1 MIDKPGCMEALKE
14 VERLLDGE
22 LEGELRI
29 NVEKHLSG
37 CSPCMDRAE
46 FRRHLKVM
54 IAAKCTGR
62 CAVPR
67 AVHPGPHDHRGT
79 RHRFPL
85 MSSACRHR
93 RAMPYHSVPS
103 DRWKG

>member
-22 LEGELRI
+22 LEAELRI
-29 NVEKHLSG
+29 KVEKHLSG

-62 CAVPR
+62 RAAARAPHPR
-67 AVHPGPHDHRGT
+67 SSDHRGT
-79 RHRFPL
+79 RRL
-85 MSSACRHR
+85 SSL
-93 RAMPYHSVPS
+93 MPYHSVPS
-103 DRWKG
+103 R

>member
-22 LEGELRI
+22 LEAELRI
-29 NVEKHLSG
+29 KVEKHLSG

-54 IAAKCTGR
+54 IADKCTGDEPPPALLIR
-62 CAVPR
+62 VR
-67 AVHPGPHDHRGT
+67 AIIEERDV
-79 RHRFPL
+79 
-85 MSSACRHR
+85 SS
-93 RAMPYHSVPS
+93 P
-103 DRWKG
+103 

>member
-22 LEGELRI
+22 LEAALRI
-29 NVEKHLSG
+29 KVEKHLSG

-54 IAAKCTGR
+54 ISQKCTGD
-62 CAVPR
+62 AP
-67 AVHPGPHDHRGT
+67 PPEL
-79 RHRFPL
+79 L
-85 MSSACRHR
+85 MRVRSIIEERDVST
-93 RAMPYHSVPS
+93 P
-103 DRWKG
+103 

>member
-29 NVEKHLSG
+29 KVEKHLSG

-46 FRRHLKVM
+46 FRRHLKA
-54 IAAKCTGR
+54 IIGAAH
-62 CAVPR
+62 PR
-67 AVHPGPHDHRGT
+67 ASDHRGT
-79 RHRFPL
+79 RRL
-85 MSSACRHR
+85 SSL
-93 RAMPYHSVPS
+93 MPYHSVPS
-103 DRWKG
+103 R

>member
-22 LEGELRI
+22 LEAQLRVK
-29 NVEKHLSG
+29 VEKHLSG

-54 IAAKCTGR
+54 ISEKCTGDAPPPALLIR
-62 CAVPR
+62 VR
-67 AVHPGPHDHRGT
+67 AIIEERDV
-79 RHRFPL
+79 
-85 MSSACRHR
+85 SS
-93 RAMPYHSVPS
+93 P
-103 DRWKG
+103 

>member
-29 NVEKHLSG
+29 KVEKHLSG

-54 IAAKCTGR
+54 IAAKCSGDQPSPELLIR
-62 CAVPR
+62 VR
-67 AVHPGPHDHRGT
+67 AIIEERDV
-79 RHRFPL
+79 
-85 MSSACRHR
+85 SS
-93 RAMPYHSVPS
+93 P
-103 DRWKG
+103 

>member
-22 LEGELRI
+22 LEAELRI
-29 NVEKHLSG
+29 KVEKHLSG

-54 IAAKCTGR
+54 IADKCSGD
-62 CAVPR
+62 APPP
-67 AVHPGPHDHRGT
+67 ALLT
-79 RHRFPL
+79 RV
-85 MSSACRHR
+85 
-93 RAMPYHSVPS
+93 RAMIEERDVSSP
-103 DRWKG
+103 

>member
-1 MIDKPGCMEALKE
+1 MSDCGPECMEALKE

-29 NVEKHLSG
+29 KVEKHLSG

-54 IAAKCTGR
+54 IAAKCTGD
-62 CAVPR
+62 APPR
-67 AVHPGPHDHRGT
+67 RAPHPRPGDHRGT
-79 RHRFPL
+79 R
-85 MSSACRHR
+85 R
-93 RAMPYHSVPS
+93 RLSLMPYHSVPS
-103 DRWKG
+103 W